1 MELNSISAIV
11 TGGASGLGK
20 ARTFFFEKKKAD
32 SSLGANTAEGANR
45 IGYPDGIFSTRSDG
59 CVRAGDKLPH

>member
-20 ARTFFFEKKKAD
+20 ARTFFFEKKNQKTFIH
-32 SSLGANTAEGANR
+32 LAE
-45 IGYPDGIFSTRSDG
+45 
-59 CVRAGDKLPH
+59 CQ